1 MQKNFYYTVE
11 TRKPFDL
18 AVQAVEQKTAEKGF
32 RVLHTH
38 DVAATL
44 AEKGFPR
51 DPLKIIEICNARYAS
66 EVLKKDVNIALMLP
80 CPVAVYTQAEKTFI
94 STICRPLWWSSI
106 RKPVLTRS
114 PRKWNRWC
122 WRSLTRRNDAS
133 ELIWTI

>member
-94 STICRPLWWSSI
+94 STMLPSTLVEFYTQAGIDEIAS
-106 RKPVLTRS
+106 KVEQVVLEIINEA
-114 PRKWNRWC
+114 K
-122 WRSLTRRNDAS
+122 
-133 ELIWTI
+133 

>member
-11 TRKPFDL
+11 TGKPFDL

-44 AEKGFPR
+44 AEKGFSR

-80 CPVAVYTQAEKTFI
+80 CPVAVYTQAGKTFI
-94 STICRPLWWSSI
+94 STMLPSTLVEFYPQAGIDEIAS
-106 RKPVLTRS
+106 KVEQVVLEIINEA
-114 PRKWNRWC
+114 K
-122 WRSLTRRNDAS
+122 
-133 ELIWTI
+133 